1 MTWICPGLLYLLNYA
16 ILSCAYKSNYLAKYH
31 ITALFAGAKSVIR
44 PPFKKFTKGVAF
56 FPFQMGD
63 HVMVGEGSIV
73 NAASVGSYVKIGGCC
88 VILYWSEYIPLLHLK
103 T

>member
-1 MTWICPGLLYLLNYA
+1 MKIKKLDFLNHTP
-16 ILSCAYKSNYLAKYH
+16 S
-31 ITALFAGAKSVIR
+31 GAKSVIR

-73 NAASVGSYVKIGGCC
+73 NAASIGSYVNIGE
-88 VILYWSEYIPLLHLK
+88 LAASLSLK
-103 T
+103 PATQTKMFAVL